1 MWWQSGRK
9 FVWHQV
15 ICRFLQ
21 RLCRQKQTFIRWQS
35 RGRQNMNTIVVTAT
49 LLLFQTMPPI
59 NRRKL
64 HHDLNIP
71 FSSLSSK
78 RKAQEAN
85 QYQTR
90 LSKLGYSEI
99 AFTHTAYGRL
109 KLDKDDADY
118 TLPWK
123 DLIPESSN
131 YNTDSTDMM
140 PGSSRKHHC
149 KRIRSIGRINKQLDI
164 KIYRRL
170 NIIVEEVSDISRILL
185 PNNDNSSSSDGIS
198 ELLQKYGI
206 ISLQPMNEPAL
217 QNICE
222 LMATSTSPSQ
232 SVSGNTSTIS
242 NNTHFIDI
250 IVLEYATGSRGG
262 HGLPYKLRKDYLVKA
277 LSAGITFEV
286 W

>member
-1 MWWQSGRK
+1 
-9 FVWHQV
+9 
-15 ICRFLQ
+15 
-21 RLCRQKQTFIRWQS
+21 
-35 RGRQNMNTIVVTAT
+35 
-49 LLLFQTMPPI
+49 MPLI
-59 NRRKL
+59 NKRKL

-71 FSSLSSK
+71 LSSSSLLSSK
-78 RKAQEAN
+78 RKVQEAN
-85 QYQTR
+85 QYQNH

-109 KLDKDDADY
+109 KLDKDDANY

-131 YNTDSTDMM
+131 STVSDDNGDI
-140 PGSSRKHHC
+140 PYAGEHC
-149 KRIRSIGRINKQLDI
+149 KKIRSIGQINKQLVI
-164 KIYRRL
+164 KVYRRL
-170 NIIVEEVSDISRILL
+170 NIIVEEVSDVSRIIL
-185 PNNDNSSSSDGIS
+185 PNNDNSSSDGIS
-198 ELLQKYGI
+198 ELLQKYDI
-206 ISLQPMNEPAL
+206 VSLQPMNEPAL

-222 LMATSTSPSQ
+222 LMATSSSNSNPS
-232 SVSGNTSTIS
+232 NTSNS

>member
-1 MWWQSGRK
+1 
-9 FVWHQV
+9 
-15 ICRFLQ
+15 
-21 RLCRQKQTFIRWQS
+21 
-35 RGRQNMNTIVVTAT
+35 
-49 LLLFQTMPPI
+49 MPLI
-59 NRRKL
+59 NKRKL

-71 FSSLSSK
+71 LSSSSLSSK

-85 QYQTR
+85 QYQNR

-99 AFTHTAYGRL
+99 AYTHTAYGRL

-123 DLIPESSN
+123 DLILESSSDN
-131 YNTDSTDMM
+131 DDIQ
-140 PGSSRKHHC
+140 GSGGGHSNKIR
-149 KRIRSIGRINKQLDI
+149 RSIGQINKQLDI
-164 KIYRRL
+164 KVYRRL
-170 NIIVEEVSDISRILL
+170 NIIVEEVSDVSRILL
-185 PNNDNSSSSDGIS
+185 PSNDKGSSYNGIS
-198 ELLQKYGI
+198 ELLQKYDI

-222 LMATSTSPSQ
+222 LMATSTSQLAS
-232 SVSGNTSTIS
+232 SNTSANS
-242 NNTHFIDI
+242 NNNMHYIDI

>member
-1 MWWQSGRK
+1 
-9 FVWHQV
+9 
-15 ICRFLQ
+15 
-21 RLCRQKQTFIRWQS
+21 
-35 RGRQNMNTIVVTAT
+35 
-49 LLLFQTMPPI
+49 MPPI
-59 NRRKL
+59 NRNRRKL

-71 FSSLSSK
+71 LSSSSLSSK

-85 QYQTR
+85 QYQNR

-99 AFTHTAYGRL
+99 AFIHTSYGRL

-123 DLIPESSN
+123 DLIPESSISSASGDN
-131 YNTDSTDMM
+131 I
-140 PGSSRKHHC
+140 PGSSGEHN
-149 KRIRSIGRINKQLDI
+149 KRIRRSIGQINTQLDI
-164 KIYRRL
+164 KVYRRL
-170 NIIVEEVSDISRILL
+170 NIIVEEVSDVSRILL
-185 PNNDNSSSSDGIS
+185 PPNNAKSSINEIS
-198 ELLQKYGI
+198 ELLQKYDI

-222 LMATSTSPSQ
+222 LMATSTSQ
-232 SVSGNTSTIS
+232 SSSGDTSN

>member
-1 MWWQSGRK
+1 
-9 FVWHQV
+9 
-15 ICRFLQ
+15 
-21 RLCRQKQTFIRWQS
+21 
-35 RGRQNMNTIVVTAT
+35 
-49 LLLFQTMPPI
+49 MPPI
-59 NRRKL
+59 NRRSL

-71 FSSLSSK
+71 LSSSSLSSK
-78 RKAQEAN
+78 RRSQEAN

-123 DLIPESSN
+123 DLVPELSN
-131 YNTDSTDMM
+131 YDADKDVI
-140 PGSSRKHHC
+140 PGSSGEHC
-149 KRIRSIGRINKQLDI
+149 KKKIRSIGQINTQLNI
-164 KIYRRL
+164 KVYRRL
-170 NIIVEEVSDISRILL
+170 NIIVEEVSDVSRILL
-185 PNNDNSSSSDGIS
+185 PNNDNSSSSSNGIS
-198 ELLQKYGI
+198 ELLQKYDI

-222 LMATSTSPSQ
+222 LMATSTSQLAPS
-232 SVSGNTSTIS
+232 NTSTNS
-242 NNTHFIDI
+242 SNNNTHFIDI

-262 HGLPYKLRKDYLVKA
+262 LGLPYKLRKDYLVKA

>member
-1 MWWQSGRK
+1 MVLSP
-9 FVWHQV
+9 
-15 ICRFLQ
+15 L
-21 RLCRQKQTFIRWQS
+21 LIRPS
-35 RGRQNMNTIVVTAT
+35 SNSPT
-49 LLLFQTMPPI
+49 LQTMPPI

-71 FSSLSSK
+71 ISSSSLSSK
-78 RKAQEAN
+78 RRSQEAN
-85 QYQTR
+85 QYQNR

-123 DLIPESSN
+123 DLIPESSAST
-131 YNTDSTDMM
+131 TDNDDMIQN
-140 PGSSRKHHC
+140 GGEHYK
-149 KRIRSIGRINKQLDI
+149 KIRSIGRINTQLDI
-164 KIYRRL
+164 KVYRRL
-170 NIIVEEVSDISRILL
+170 NIIVEEVSDVSRILL
-185 PNNDNSSSSDGIS
+185 PNNDSSSSDRIP
-198 ELLQKYGI
+198 ELLQKYDI

-222 LMATSTSPSQ
+222 LMATSTSQ
-232 SVSGNTSTIS
+232 SSAQSNTSSIS
-242 NNTHFIDI
+242 NNNTHFIDI

-262 HGLPYKLRKDYLVKA
+262 HGLPYKLRKDYLVKP

>member
-1 MWWQSGRK
+1 
-9 FVWHQV
+9 
-15 ICRFLQ
+15 
-21 RLCRQKQTFIRWQS
+21 
-35 RGRQNMNTIVVTAT
+35 
-49 LLLFQTMPPI
+49 MPPI

-64 HHDLNIP
+64 HYDLNIP
-71 FSSLSSK
+71 LSSSSLSSK
-78 RKAQEAN
+78 RKSQEAN
-85 QYQTR
+85 QYQNR

-123 DLIPESSN
+123 DLIPESSST
-131 YNTDSTDMM
+131 NTTDGGI
-140 PGSSRKHHC
+140 PGSGEHN
-149 KRIRSIGRINKQLDI
+149 KRIPSIGQINKQLDI
-164 KIYRRL
+164 KVYRRL
-170 NIIVEEVSDISRILL
+170 NIIVEEVSDVSRILL
-185 PNNDNSSSSDGIS
+185 PNNDSNSSDRIS
-198 ELLQKYGI
+198 ELLQKYDI
-206 ISLQPMNEPAL
+206 ISLQPMNESAL

-222 LMATSTSPSQ
+222 LMATSTSNS
-232 SVSGNTSTIS
+232 SLGNTS
-242 NNTHFIDI
+242 NNAHFIDI

>member
-1 MWWQSGRK
+1 
-9 FVWHQV
+9 
-15 ICRFLQ
+15 
-21 RLCRQKQTFIRWQS
+21 
-35 RGRQNMNTIVVTAT
+35 
-49 LLLFQTMPPI
+49 MPPI
-59 NRRKL
+59 NRRKQCY
-64 HHDLNIP
+64 DLNIP
-71 FSSLSSK
+71 LSSSSSLSSSK
-78 RKAQEAN
+78 RRSQEAN
-85 QYQTR
+85 QYQNR

-123 DLIPESSN
+123 DLIPESS
-131 YNTDSTDMM
+131 STNIAAADDDI
-140 PGSSRKHHC
+140 PGSSGEHC
-149 KRIRSIGRINKQLDI
+149 KKIRRSIGRINTQLNI
-164 KIYRRL
+164 KVYRRL
-170 NIIVEEVSDISRILL
+170 NIIVEEVSDVSRILL
-185 PNNDNSSSSDGIS
+185 PSNDHSSGGIS
-198 ELLQKYGI
+198 ELLQKYDI

-222 LMATSTSPSQ
+222 LIATSTSHSTL
-232 SVSGNTSTIS
+232 SNTSTNS

-277 LSAGITFEV
+277 LSAGVTFEV

>member
-1 MWWQSGRK
+1 
-9 FVWHQV
+9 
-15 ICRFLQ
+15 
-21 RLCRQKQTFIRWQS
+21 
-35 RGRQNMNTIVVTAT
+35 
-49 LLLFQTMPPI
+49 MPPI
-59 NRRKL
+59 NRRRKL

-71 FSSLSSK
+71 LSSSSLSSK

-85 QYQTR
+85 QFQNR

-123 DLIPESSN
+123 DLIIEPSATIADNDAMIPSGGE
-131 YNTDSTDMM
+131 
-140 PGSSRKHHC
+140 HC
-149 KRIRSIGRINKQLDI
+149 KRIRSIGQINTQLDI
-164 KIYRRL
+164 KVYRRL
-170 NIIVEEVSDISRILL
+170 NIIVEEVSDVSRILL
-185 PNNDNSSSSDGIS
+185 PNNNNSGSSDGIS
-198 ELLQKYGI
+198 ELLQKYDI
-206 ISLQPMNEPAL
+206 VSLQPMNEPAL

-222 LMATSTSPSQ
+222 LMATSTSQ
-232 SVSGNTSTIS
+232 SSLGNTS
-242 NNTHFIDI
+242 NNAHFIDI

>member
-1 MWWQSGRK
+1 
-9 FVWHQV
+9 
-15 ICRFLQ
+15 
-21 RLCRQKQTFIRWQS
+21 
-35 RGRQNMNTIVVTAT
+35 
-49 LLLFQTMPPI
+49 MPLI
-59 NRRKL
+59 NKRKL

-71 FSSLSSK
+71 LSSSSLSSK

-85 QYQTR
+85 QYQNR

-109 KLDKDDADY
+109 KLDKDDANY

-131 YNTDSTDMM
+131 STVSDDNGDI
-140 PGSSRKHHC
+140 PYAGEHC
-149 KRIRSIGRINKQLDI
+149 KKIRSIGQINTQLDI
-164 KIYRRL
+164 KVYRRL
-170 NIIVEEVSDISRILL
+170 NIIVEEVSDVSRILL
-185 PNNDNSSSSDGIS
+185 PPNNDNNSSDGIS
-198 ELLQKYGI
+198 ELLQKYDI

-222 LMATSTSPSQ
+222 LMATSSSNSNPS
-232 SVSGNTSTIS
+232 NTSNS